1 MAYQF
6 DFGPVFA
13 ASDQLITGV
22 IHTLQFS
29 FAAIVLGLIA
39 SILGVMAR
47 TSRITIVARL
57 TRGYVEVIRNTPFV
71 VQLFFLYFSLPIL
84 KIEIDANTA
93 AMIALVANFAGY
105 GTEILRAGIESIPR
119 GQIEAARALGLNQ
132 LQTFR
137 KIILYPAIGIVY
149 PALVGQSVLLFL
161 NTSVISVISAEEL
174 SAAANGIQ
182 SLTFRSFEVYAV
194 ATAIYLVLSIFLR
207 AIFSSAYW
215 WFFVRGKGVRA

>member
-39 SILGVMAR
+39 SVLGVMAR
-47 TSRITIVARL
+47 TSRITAVARL
-57 TRGYVEVIRNTPFV
+57 TRGYVELIRNTPFV

-119 GQIEAARALGLNQ
+119 GQIEAAHALGLNK

-194 ATAIYLVLSIFLR
+194 ATVIYLVLSIFLR
-207 AIFSSAYW
+207 AIFSSAHW
-215 WFFVRGKGVRA
+215 WFFVRGKGMRA